1 MKPILFILL
10 ICAVCSCAAQRR
22 SRLVGGGLAPPT
34 LVIESVIVR
43 EPDVDRLP
51 VPKIPIEGILQ
62 YPFEMRRAGLVG
74 SVVAR
79 LAIDK
84 EGRVGDVVI
93 IRSTQREF
101 EPAVVHGARSIPF
114 FPAVTGNHTVA
125 CEVDYEFKFHFD
137 DE

>member
-1 MKPILFILL
+1 M
-10 ICAVCSCAAQRR
+10 
-22 SRLVGGGLAPPT
+22 GGGLGAPT
-34 LVIESVIVR
+34 LVIESVIIR
-43 EPDVDRLP
+43 EPNVDRLP

-84 EGRVGDVVI
+84 EGSVGDVVI

-101 EPAVVHGARSIPF
+101 EPAVVRGAHSIPF
-114 FPAVTGNHTVA
+114 FPAVTNNHKVA
-125 CEVDYEFKFHFD
+125 CEVDYEFKFHFGD
-137 DE
+137 D